1 MAYTDIDKPSDYFE
15 TKLYTGN
22 DANNREISLGLTPDL
37 TWIKARNVAYSHIL
51 FDRIRGLGFSLNSNG
66 TNADRNVGSEFS
78 WSNSGCTT
86 DSFTVDRGSNES
98 LNESGRPMVAWN
110 WKAGGT
116 ASSNTDGSITSSVS
130 ANTTAGFSIVSYT
143 GNNTDG
149 ATVGHGL
156 GVIPSM
162 VITKSRST
170 ASLTGWMTK
179 HKDLTSNYN
188 LILNGTDS
196 AWNPSSNGW
205 VGDLN
210 SSTTFSLENGS
221 TNGNNANQ
229 NTITYIAYCF
239 AEKKGYSKFGSYT
252 GNGNADGTFVY
263 TGFKPAFVIIKPY
276 TDAGYTW
283 NIYDNKR
290 DSDNVVSQVLTANTS
305 SAEITSSNNTLD
317 FLSNGF
323 KCRATDGNTNGSGFG
338 YIYMA
343 FAENPFVTST
353 KIPTT
358 AR

>member
-37 TWIKARNVAYSHIL
+37 TWIKARNVAYGHSL

-252 GNGNADGTFVY
+252 GNGNADGTFIY
-263 TGFKPAFVIIKPY
+263 LGFKPAMILLKA
-276 TDAGYTW
+276 DAAGENW
-283 NIYDNKR
+283 RIFDNKR
-290 DSDNVVSQVLTANTS
+290 STFNPNSISLQPN
-305 SAEITSSNNTLD
+305 SSNAEASNTDID
-317 FLSNGF
+317 FCSNGI
-323 KCRATDGNTNGSGFG
+323 KLRTTSGEINPSGTLF
-338 YIYMA
+338 IYMA
-343 FAENPFVTST
+343 FAENPFVSST
-353 KIPTT
+353 GVPAT